1 MSSFRQCRRVRISL
15 DKLRDEEGILKNN
28 GLFHEI
34 REINLS
40 YLMLAQQMVRD
51 NRAEA
56 MLRLGVSQEIAELIA
71 TLTSAQLMKLAGS
84 NMLLC
89 RFRFDDHMLLS
100 ALTHNVRH
108 EDAAMQAV
116 ILLAQ
121 QPVEAIQ

>member
-1 MSSFRQCRRVRISL
+1 MSSIRQCRRTGFSV

-28 GLFHEI
+28 GLLHEI

-40 YLMLAQQMVRD
+40 YLMLAQQMVRES
-51 NRAEA
+51 RAEA
-56 MLRLGVSQEIAELIA
+56 MLRLGVSHEIAELIA
-71 TLTSAQLMKLAGS
+71 ALTSAQLMKLAGA
-84 NMLLC
+84 NLLLC

-108 EDAAMQAV
+108 EDAAMQSL

>member
-1 MSSFRQCRRVRISL
+1 M

-28 GLFHEI
+28 GLLHEI

-40 YLMLAQQMVRD
+40 YLMLAQQMVRES
-51 NRAEA
+51 RAEA
-56 MLRLGVSQEIAELIA
+56 MLRLGVSHEIAELIA
-71 TLTSAQLMKLAGS
+71 ALTSAQLMKLAGA
-84 NMLLC
+84 NLLLC

-108 EDAAMQAV
+108 EDAAMQSL